1 MTDDLA
7 PMDATAQAALVR
19 TGEATPR
26 ELVEAAIGRIERL
39 NPKLGAVVDE
49 VFDRA
54 VASAADPALPDGP
67 FRGVPFLLKDIGA
80 TQEGVASWWGNRAYR
95 GTGKRAAAD
104 TELGAR
110 FRAAGLVTL
119 GTSNAPE
126 LGSTPTCNPAAHG
139 PARNPWDLDRSPA
152 GSSGGACVA
161 VAAGLVPIA
170 HANDGGGS
178 IRLPASWCG
187 LVGLKPTRGR
197 VPSPKSVSRLG
208 VELVVSRSVRDVATA
223 LDTVAGATSADLFRE
238 APLARP
244 AAEAV
249 GARVPRLRVALLT
262 EGPFGPAEP
271 DCVAAAEAAADALTD
286 WGHDVAPVP
295 MERLFGGSEVNGA
308 LWMAGITRRVDA
320 LADLVGRPLTP
331 EDVEPYNWLAAEN
344 GRRMTAAA
352 WTAAQEQQQAWAVGV
367 HEWFDSIDL
376 LVTPSTGMVPQLTE
390 ALDPPAASPWE
401 VGLTYGRIAAFT
413 LPFNATGH
421 PAISIP
427 LHWTGGGLPVG
438 AQLVGRMG
446 AEDVLLALA
455 ARFETERPWAERVP
469 PVHAAA

>member
-7 PMDATAQAALVR
+7 QLDATAQADLVR
-19 TGEATPR
+19 SGAASPR
-26 ELVEAAIGRIERL
+26 ELVDAAIARIERL

-54 VASAADPALPDGP
+54 VATAADPALPDGP

-80 TQEGVASWWGNRAYR
+80 TQEGVASWWGNQAYR
-95 GTGKRAAAD
+95 ATGVRAHQD

-126 LGSTPTCNPAAHG
+126 LGSTPTCNPVAHG

-152 GSSGGACVA
+152 GSSGGACAA

-197 VPSPKSVSRLG
+197 VPSPKSISRLG

-223 LDTVAGATSADLFRE
+223 LDTVAGATTADLFRE
-238 APLARP
+238 APLRHP
-244 AAEAV
+244 AVEALDTD
-249 GARVPRLRVALLT
+249 VPRLRVAVLT
-262 EGPFGPAEP
+262 EGPFGAADP
-271 DCVAAAEAAADALTD
+271 DCVSAAESAASDLAD
-286 WGHDVAPVP
+286 WGHDVRTVP
-295 MERLFGGSEVNGA
+295 MEPLFSGSEVNGA
-308 LWMAGITRRVDA
+308 LWMAGIARRVDA
-320 LADLVGRPLTP
+320 LGELVGRPLTVD
-331 EDVEPYNWLAAEN
+331 DVEPYNWQAAVN
-344 GRRMTAAA
+344 GRSMTAVE
-352 WTAAQEQQQAWAVGV
+352 WTSAQERQQAWAVGV
-367 HEWFDSIDL
+367 HEWFDDIDL
-376 LVTPSTGMVPQLTE
+376 LVTPTTGLAPQLTE
-390 ALDPPAASPWE
+390 SLDPLPDRPWE
-401 VGLTYGRIAAFT
+401 VGITYGRIAMFT

-421 PAISIP
+421 PAISLP
-427 LHWTGGGLPVG
+427 LHWTAGGLPVG
-438 AQLVGRMG
+438 VQLVAAMG

-455 ARFETERPWAERVP
+455 SRFERERPWAERVP
-469 PVHAAA
+469 TVHAGA